1 MSPNNWKILRYCS
14 ENNFPF
20 FGLSV
25 ALYLREIQPPPKY
38 LHASNPPAVSSS
50 NRCRYLPNCLFEI
63 FQCFASTSG
72 AGGVPAQRLG
82 SDRGQSGLEQPLLL
96 ANWDFLLF
104 RQTEFKGKHLRHET
118 VCPHRARLI
127 LHTETVASHGVWI
140 MMTTATSAVAWWSRS
155 RLFNWPQFQD
165 QPLQCNA
172 SPDLTSG
179 TAKVL
184 TTFLLSCL
192 SPHLEYSYYRTSGVN
207 LGPIYGFGHRVTPR
221 PRWDW
226 TDISLTDED
235 TNSILINT
243 VNRAIL
249 CKLHDKL
256 KRSESISWAPCAS
269 GNVYQATL
277 PC

>member
-1 MSPNNWKILRYCS
+1 MSPNNWKILIYCS

-20 FGLSV
+20 FGPSV

-72 AGGVPAQRLG
+72 DGGVAAQRLG

-96 ANWDFLLF
+96 VNWDFLLY
-104 RQTEFKGKHLRHET
+104 RQTEFKGKHLRHEI

-184 TTFLLSCL
+184 TTSFLSFTAPGVFLLSHL
-192 SPHLEYSYYRTSGVN
+192 WSKPGSNLWVRSPSHSETLLRLNWYFSGWWRYQLN
-207 LGPIYGFGHRVTPR
+207 
-221 PRWDW
+221 
-226 TDISLTDED
+226 
-235 TNSILINT
+235 INWY
-243 VNRAIL
+243 
-249 CKLHDKL
+249 CK
-256 KRSESISWAPCAS
+256 
-269 GNVYQATL
+269 
-277 PC
+277 